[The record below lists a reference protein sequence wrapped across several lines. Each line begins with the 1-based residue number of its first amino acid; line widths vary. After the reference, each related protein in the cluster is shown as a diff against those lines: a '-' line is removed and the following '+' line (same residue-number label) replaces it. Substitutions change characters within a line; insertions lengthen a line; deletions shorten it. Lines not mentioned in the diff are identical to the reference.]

1 MAKTKIAILVSST
14 AAGLKQIIDE
24 FCNDDSTVDIALVVS
39 NVEDAYG
46 LKRAEK
52 AEIPALHI
60 PYDEENEPEIF
71 EQALDE
77 KLKEYA
83 IELICLDGFS
93 CLFSDSFINKWNN
106 KIIKTHPSLL
116 PAFKGSHTHERVI
129 ESGVKFTGCTV
140 HFVRAELDDGP
151 IIMQAVVPI
160 SNDDDQV
167 SIADKVS
174 EAQNKILP
182 LSIKAIADKKIS
194 ISANSVRIGNSEC
207 ASEVIINPKIQTIPE
222 EATSKEETNE

>member
-1 MAKTKIAILVSST
+1 MAKTKIAILVSNA

-24 FCNDDSTVDIALVVS
+24 FCCDDSMVDISLVIS

-52 AEIPALHI
+52 VEIPAFYI
-60 PYDEENEPEIF
+60 PYNEEDESNIF

-77 KLKEYA
+77 KLKEYE

-93 CLFSDSFINKWNN
+93 FLFTDSFINKWSN

-160 SNDDDQV
+160 SKDDDQV

-182 LSIKAIADKKIS
+182 LSIKAIAEKKVS
-194 ISANSVRIGNSEC
+194 ISANSVRIENAEC
-207 ASEVIINPKIQTIPE
+207 ASEIIINPQIKPTKTTQVENE
-222 EATSKEETNE
+222 E

>member
-24 FCNDDSTVDIALVVS
+24 FCNDDSIVDIALVVS
-39 NVEDAYG
+39 HIEDAYG

-52 AEIPALHI
+52 AEIPAFHI
-60 PYDEENEPEIF
+60 PYNEENEPEVF
-71 EQALDE
+71 EQFLDE
-77 KLKEYA
+77 KLKEYE
-83 IELICLDGFS
+83 IELICLDGFQF
-93 CLFSDSFINKWNN
+93 LFSDSFINKWNN

-116 PAFKGSHTHERVI
+116 PAFKGLHTHERVI

-182 LSIKAIADKKIS
+182 LSIKAIAEKKIS

-207 ASEVIINPKIQTIPE
+207 TGEVVINPTIPIEDFETPNE
-222 EATSKEETNE
+222 EE